1 VRIVL
6 AHEYYQQPGG
16 EDMVFRLEQDLL
28 RARGHDVTTYTAR
41 NSDLARMGRIAMACA
56 TIWNRSVRTD
66 LANMLRR
73 RHVDVL
79 HVHNTLP
86 LLSPSVYYAG
96 RAAGAAVVQT
106 LHNYRP
112 VCANGLL
119 LRGGVPCEDCV
130 GSPVPWRAV
139 RHACYRDS
147 RVASAA
153 VATMTATHGVLGTWQ
168 TQVDAYIAPSEF
180 TRRKFVQAG
189 LDRDRIHV
197 KPHFVSPDPGIGDGA
212 GGYAIYVGR
221 LSEEKGILTLIR
233 AWQQLNGAVPLL
245 LVGDGPLVGDV
256 TRFAADVANVQWLGR
271 TDPSRVYELIGRAR
285 CAIVPS
291 ECYETFG
298 RVAIEAFAKGTP
310 VIGAD
315 IGALSEIVAD
325 GKTGFRF
332 RPSDPGHLAAVV
344 RRLFGQPA
352 AQMRQAARS
361 AFETAFS
368 ADRNYERLMTIY
380 HGAIRRARAVAGT
393 SSRATAW
400 FSTNRL

>member
-1 VRIVL
+1 MRIVL

-28 RARGHDVTTYTAR
+28 RARGHDVTTYTAHNR
-41 NSDLARMGRIAMACA
+41 DLAAMGRIAMARA
-56 TIWNRSVRTD
+56 TIWNRSVRDD
-66 LANMLRR
+66 LANTLRR
-73 RHVDVL
+73 RRVDVL

-96 RAAGAAVVQT
+96 RAAGVAVVQT

-130 GSPVPWRAV
+130 GSRVPWRAV
-139 RHACYRDS
+139 RHACYRNS

-153 VATMTATHGVLGTWQ
+153 VATMAATHGALGTWR
-168 TQVDAYIAPSEF
+168 TQVDAYVAPSEF

-189 LDRDRIHV
+189 LDGDRIHV
-197 KPHFVSPDPGIGDGA
+197 KPHFVSPDPGIGTGA

-221 LSEEKGILTLIR
+221 LSQEKGILTLIR
-233 AWQQLNGAVPLL
+233 AWQQLNGAVPLV
-245 LVGDGPLVGDV
+245 LVGDGPLVAGV
-256 TRFAADVANVQWLGR
+256 TRFAADVTNVRWLGR
-271 TDPSRVYELIGRAR
+271 TDPSRVYELIGSAR

-332 RPSDPGHLAAVV
+332 RPGDSGHLAAVV
-344 RRLFGQPA
+344 TRLFGQPA

-361 AFETAFS
+361 AFDTAFS

-380 HGAIRRARAVAGT
+380 QGAIRLARAADGA
-393 SSRATAW
+393 SSRATTRL
-400 FSTNRL
+400 SPNRM

>member
-1 VRIVL
+1 
-6 AHEYYQQPGG
+6 
-16 EDMVFRLEQDLL
+16 MVFQLEQDLL
-28 RARGHDVTTYTAR
+28 RARGHDVTTYTAH
-41 NSDLARMGRIAMACA
+41 NSDLSTMGRIAMARA
-56 TIWNRSVRTD
+56 TIWNRSVRND
-66 LANMLRR
+66 LANTLRR
-73 RHVDVL
+73 RRVDLL

-153 VATMTATHGVLGTWQ
+153 VATMAATHVALGTWQ

-189 LDRDRIHV
+189 LDGDRIHI

-221 LSEEKGILTLIR
+221 LSQEKGILTLIR
-233 AWQQLNGAVPLL
+233 AWQQLNGVVPLL
-245 LVGDGPLVGDV
+245 LVGDGPLVADV
-256 TRFAADVANVQWLGR
+256 MRFAADVPNVRWLGR
-271 TDPSRVYELIGRAR
+271 TDPPRVYELIGGAR

-298 RVAIEAFAKGTP
+298 RVAMEAFAKGTP

-332 RPSDPGHLAAVV
+332 RPGDADHLAAVV

-352 AQMRQAARS
+352 VQMRQAARL
-361 AFETAFS
+361 AFDAAFS
-368 ADRNYERLMTIY
+368 ADRNYERLVTIY
-380 HGAIRRARAVAGT
+380 HGAIRRARAADVA
-393 SSRATAW
+393 SFRAPSW
-400 FSTNRL
+400 LSTNRL